1 MRFILGNLKIFVWF
15 DPRIMRPCV
24 CVCICGKDRT
34 GELRRKS
41 RVDNNKLVYKEG
53 GMKDT

>member
-1 MRFILGNLKIFVWF
+1 MRFILANLKIFIWF

-41 RVDNNKLVYKEG
+41 RVDNNELVYKEG